1 MAFFC
6 CFWLLS
12 WFAKSPVIPPT
23 LYSNDLQQTFFLW
36 KKTFFDRKPLVRSW
50 IRNAQNH
57 IAYNVYYVVLKIKQ
71 NIKWNTRRYSDLIT
85 IVKEYSLFSSDLI
98 FFSWK
103 NETLSLYLII
113 LPTIMIFEKQKQKQK
128 SDSHR
133 LILNTRMRILRLKS
147 TNFMDK
153 ILKISKNNG
162 P

>member
-1 MAFFC
+1 MAFFAV
-6 CFWLLS
+6 FD
-12 WFAKSPVIPPT
+12 FFH
-23 LYSNDLQQTFFLW
+23 DLQSHQLYHQHYTLMIFSNFFFCE
-36 KKTFFDRKPLVRSW
+36 KTLFDRKPLVRSW

-71 NIKWNTRRYSDLIT
+71 NIKWNTRRYSDLTT

-98 FFSWK
+98 FYLK
-103 NETLSLYLII
+103 KRKIEKLSLYLII

-147 TNFMDK
+147 TNFMEK
-153 ILKISKNNG
+153 ILKVSKNN